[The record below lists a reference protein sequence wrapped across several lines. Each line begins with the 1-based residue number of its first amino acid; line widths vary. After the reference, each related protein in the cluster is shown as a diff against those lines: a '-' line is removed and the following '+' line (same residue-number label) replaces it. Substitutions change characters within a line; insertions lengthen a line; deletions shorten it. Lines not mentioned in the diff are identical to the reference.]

1 MLETDT
7 MVQLKKGR
15 WRPRRNYLMML
26 MMMENEHLPLIELSI
41 LNVFLFSLFWTLNLR
56 LKNLCIIF
64 KDLIYIS
71 SFLEA
76 LNFDATY
83 S

>member
-26 MMMENEHLPLIELSI
+26 MMIENEHLPLIELSI